1 MFFPPGQAP
10 QTRPLSSP
18 TSSHLP
24 LAAAAKRQKI
34 YQRVQLGMQYY
45 LELLFFFLLED
56 FERIFFLEGVTST
69 QIRGISYH
77 DDAHL
82 SEFKRLE
89 LFFGYTL

>member
-1 MFFPPGQAP
+1 
-10 QTRPLSSP
+10 
-18 TSSHLP
+18 
-24 LAAAAKRQKI
+24 
-34 YQRVQLGMQYY
+34 MQYY